1 MNKIFKSNYKVTIG
15 DLNYGGHMG
24 NDKALIVFQQAR
36 IDFLRAIGYDETNV
50 EGNGLIQLESH
61 VYYLKEV
68 LLNENLL
75 CKITDIV
82 FDRITFDIIYE
93 ISNEK
98 DEIVLKGSTKMAIFN
113 YQKKKISRIPKEFI
127 EKISNL

>member
-24 NDKALIVFQQAR
+24 NDKALLVFQQAR
-36 IDFLRAIGYDETNV
+36 IDFLRAIGYDETDV

-75 CKITDIV
+75 CKIIDIV

-98 DEIVLKGSTKMAIFN
+98 NEIVLKGSTKMAIFN